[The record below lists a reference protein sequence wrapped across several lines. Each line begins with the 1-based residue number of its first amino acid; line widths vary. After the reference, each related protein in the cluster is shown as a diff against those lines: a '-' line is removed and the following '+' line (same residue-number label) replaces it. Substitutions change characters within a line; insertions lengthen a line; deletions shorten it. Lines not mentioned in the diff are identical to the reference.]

1 MALIMLIGNGSTT
14 CHAVWHLVHAPL
26 PVAPVTVPGIPV
38 VTKPSI
44 VPVATLP
51 LMLDIPMVL
60 TVGVVPQIHVVPNT
74 AALPPMSAPVLAVM
88 TKVTLL
94 PMLVVVPKVGAFPP
108 MPVVMPKV
116 PRTRHELGG
125 QACEDARGVSEPEN
139 QMYVRAYLRG
149 HRRVGVAGER
159 QVTGGEQ
166 IHHRYRLRGLG
177 TTLCR

>member
-1 MALIMLIGNGSTT
+1 MTRDASSLFSATTLVKMALIMLIGNGSTT

-116 PRTRHELGG
+116 GDLPR
-125 QACEDARGVSEPEN
+125 DALCV
-139 QMYVRAYLRG
+139 VRA
-149 HRRVGVAGER
+149 
-159 QVTGGEQ
+159 
-166 IHHRYRLRGLG
+166 
-177 TTLCR
+177 